1 MLFQQ
6 FVDKFK
12 EDDFLP
18 GFPRSFKYTFLL
30 YVGVTFVGSLVWAT
44 LSIAYQLY
52 WVAVFPSAFI
62 LVTVANMYY
71 LYATRNF
78 RIVRF
83 IQVFA
88 GMVLPFMYQWML
100 GGFTATGAVML
111 WSLLALFSLLSFT
124 QIQHAT
130 YWIILFIVLLVISA
144 IVDHHVMVNIPPVLS
159 DEGTQKFFFTLNIGS
174 IGILSFFV
182 IRAYVIVNIN
192 RHQENKLLNTQKE
205 ELVHKNQEIRQK
217 NEEILTIN
225 EQIKNQQEELHHLNQ
240 FKDKLLSIISHDLK
254 SPLNTL
260 QGTLSLFEAEV
271 LTPEELQKL
280 AIELRSKMQ
289 ATRYLMENILQWAM
303 MQMEKVTF
311 NPCPIDLCALVTDTL
326 HVLDVTQNKSI
337 QLHNH
342 VHQGTT
348 IFADQQMIA
357 LVIRNL
363 TSNAIKFTHQNG
375 QIQVSAQR
383 HNHSHIEI
391 AVQDNG
397 LGIPENV
404 MPYIFDSNHTYS
416 TEGTAQE
423 KGTGLGLLLC
433 KEFIEKNHGKIWVES
448 TQGVGTT
455 FKFTLPQKSLIA

>member
-12 EDDFLP
+12 EDNFLP

-30 YVGVTFVGSLVWAT
+30 YVGVTFAGSLVWT
-44 LSIAYQLY
+44 VLCIAYQLY
-52 WVAVFPSAFI
+52 WVAVFPSTY
-62 LVTVANMYY
+62 LLLTLANMCY
-71 LYATRNF
+71 LYTTRNF
-78 RIVRF
+78 RVVRF

-88 GMVLPFMYQWML
+88 GMVLPFVYQWVL

-111 WSLLALFSLLSFT
+111 WSLLALFSLLSYT

-130 YWIILFIVLLVISA
+130 YWIILFVALLVISA
-144 IVDHHVMVNIPPVLS
+144 IIDHHVMVNIPPILS

-182 IRAYVIVNIN
+182 IRTYVIININ
-192 RHQENKLLNTQKE
+192 RRRENKLLSTQKD
-205 ELVHKNQEIRQK
+205 ELVNKNQEIRQK

-225 EQIKNQQEELHHLNQ
+225 EQIKTQQEELHHLNQ

-260 QGTLSLFEAEV
+260 QGTLSLFEADA
-271 LTPEELQKL
+271 LTPDELQKL
-280 AIELRSKMQ
+280 TIELRSKMQ

-303 MQMEKVTF
+303 MQMEKVAF
-311 NPCPIDLCALVTDTL
+311 NPCPVDLCALVTDTL
-326 HVLDVTQNKSI
+326 NVLDITQNKSI
-337 QLHNH
+337 QLQNNI
-342 VHQGTT
+342 HQGTT
-348 IFADQQMIA
+348 IFADQQMVA

-363 TSNAIKFTHQNG
+363 TANAIKFTHKNG
-375 QIQVSAQR
+375 QVQVFAQP
-383 HNHSHIEI
+383 HNHSHLEI

-397 LGIPENV
+397 LGIPDHV
-404 MPYIFDSNHTYS
+404 KPYIFDSNHTYS
-416 TEGTAQE
+416 TEGTAHE

-433 KEFIEKNHGKIWVES
+433 KEFIEKNRGKIWVES

-455 FKFTLPQKSLIA
+455 FKFTLPQKSL